1 MSEKQNLTID
11 DIARELG
18 VSKTTI
24 SRAIS
29 GKGRIGADT
38 RARILE
44 YIEKCNYRPSAA
56 AKGLA
61 ESRTYNLALVL
72 PKSFIKLDL
81 PHVRQNMSAICEE
94 AFLQDY
100 NVLVCLSTE
109 DNPDSLVRT
118 LDNRKVDGVI
128 LTRTAENDT
137 LVKMIVQR
145 KIPFATLGSLPQGD
159 HGSAVVEADH
169 DQVGGCYAFIKTV
182 LYGAEGKI
190 AVLGNDMKYIVNQS
204 RMTGFH
210 RAIQEL
216 GISDDRIIIRTGL
229 NTRPE
234 RIAVADEL
242 IRLGVK
248 HVLALDDDICLS
260 VLKRMQERFIRIP
273 EQVQVACLYDSEQL
287 AHFDP
292 PISALQFDAAALGQV
307 ACREL
312 LRCLRGESYQSTP
325 VLGYRICLRESTR

>member
-1 MSEKQNLTID
+1 MSAKQNLTID
-11 DIARELG
+11 DIAKELG

-38 RARILE
+38 RTRILN
-44 YIEKCNYRPSAA
+44 YIEQCNYRPSSA

-100 NVLVCLSTE
+100 NVLVCLSTAT
-109 DNPDSLVRT
+109 NPDSLVRT

-128 LTRTAENDT
+128 LTRTAENDS
-137 LVKMIVQR
+137 LVKMMPQR
-145 KIPFATLGSLPQGD
+145 NIPFATLGSLPQEERGR
-159 HGSAVVEADH
+159 AVVEADH
-169 DQVGGCYAFIKTV
+169 DQIGGCYTFTRSI
-182 LYGAEGKI
+182 LYGSEGKI
-190 AVLGNDMKYIVNQS
+190 ALLGNDMNYIVNQS
-204 RMTGFH
+204 RMTGIN
-210 RAIQEL
+210 RAVQEL
-216 GISDDRIIIRTGL
+216 GISPDRIIVRTGL
-229 NTRPE
+229 NTPSDCT
-234 RIAVADEL
+234 AATDEML
-242 IRLGVK
+242 RLGVK
-248 HVLALDDDICLS
+248 HILTLDDGVCLS
-260 VLKRMQERFIRIP
+260 VLKRLKERFIRIP
-273 EQVQVACLYDSEQL
+273 EQVRVACLYDNQLLEQYE
-287 AHFDP
+287 P

-312 LRCLRGESYQSTP
+312 LRCLRGESFEAAP
-325 VLGYRICLRESTR
+325 ILGYRICLRESTR